1 MASEWAAIVI
11 GINYY
16 PEYTTLKPLTAAA
29 EDAEK
34 IAKQL
39 EQYSYRPF
47 RAQCLPRTLNPKGE
61 SKIDRQGAVKVQ
73 ELREAIAN
81 LFNPPPP
88 NPIPET
94 ALFFFSGHGWC
105 KTVAGKEE
113 VFLATSD
120 ALPEAEIYGI
130 PLSWLG
136 EQLQI
141 SPVKRVVVWLDCCY
155 SGELLKFIP
164 TNKDYCLITATRS
177 YETGVEIPHTQG
189 LLTEALLAGLNPEN
203 DADGIINSHKLA
215 DFIIS
220 RMSNTVQRPLIAN
233 STRAILLSTKFSQK
247 SFQDKCPYRS
257 LSYFTETKEDAEV
270 FYGRSALTQELIQ
283 QVREQHRLIAV
294 LGASGSG
301 KSSMLRAGLLYQLK
315 LGQEIPGSDRWT
327 YITPFTPKESPV
339 NSLQEAFSLSLPS
352 YGVQTS
358 QITPLNP
365 TPLATTDSAA
375 LASTRASGTSATQ
388 WLPLERG
395 ETRKSNSLSPSFV
408 PISTVQLERG
418 ETRKSNSLPFT
429 GGGLGRGNLAHV
441 IGEQLKA
448 LNTPVIL
455 IIDQFEECF
464 TMCDDSQRQEFFDC
478 LRELID
484 CIDNL
489 YIFIGMR
496 SDFRARWREYPKF
509 AGRIHKPYINIEHL
523 TRDEIAEAITKPAD
537 WVGLGIEG
545 RLEQQLIND
554 VEDYPGSLPLLQYT
568 LTELW
573 HESRNQGDELLSL
586 KTYQDLGG
594 VEGTLQKRAD
604 AIYDSL
610 LLTEKT
616 VARRIFLEL
625 TQMGETTDVRRRVRL
640 GELVNSH
647 HSLELLQ
654 QVSEKLADKDARLI
668 TKTDEPDSQ
677 DVILDVVHEALIR
690 HWQMLRDWKEEYK
703 VGIAIERQIEAE
715 AQEWERND
723 KKPGFLRKD
732 ERLAVA
738 EAYLTRFGDW
748 QMLNGVAEEYIQE
761 SQELRNRLVQ
771 EEKERQQEKL
781 AAARR
786 QNRVVILFSIG
797 LAGVAI
803 FAGYQWYN
811 AQNKAKEATEQ
822 SAIALAQQSSE
833 SSLISNKQIEALIAA
848 TQSNR
853 QLSGRTLRKDVN
865 LEQTA
870 NQQAVVALRQ
880 AIYNMQE
887 QNRLEGHSN
896 YIYSVR
902 FSPDGKTIASASA
915 DNTVKLWNA
924 VTGKEITTLKG
935 HSNFVGGVAFSP
947 DGKTIASASADNTV
961 KLWNTATGKEITTLK
976 GHSNFVYSVA
986 FSPDGKTI
994 ASAGVDKTVKLWNA
1008 ATGKEI
1014 TTLKG
1019 HSNEVN
1025 SVAFSPDGK
1034 TIASA
1039 SADKTVKLWNAAT
1052 GKEITTL
1059 KGHSNRV
1066 TSVAFSPDGKTIAS
1080 ASADKTVK
1088 LWNAASAKEITTLKG
1103 HSNRV
1108 TSVAFS
1114 PDGKTIASASTDNSV
1129 KLWNAATAKEITTLK
1144 GHSNYVYSVA
1154 FSPDGKTIA
1163 SASAD
1168 RTVKLWNAAT
1178 AKEITTFKGHSNWV
1192 TTVAFSPDGKT
1203 IASASADNTVKLWN
1217 AASAKEITTLNGH
1230 SDRVTSVAFSPDGKT
1245 IASASTD
1252 NSVKLWSTATAKE
1265 IITLNGHSNEVNSV
1279 AFSPD
1284 GKTIASASAD
1294 KTVKLWN
1301 AATAKEIITLNGHSN
1316 SVTSVAFSPDGKTI
1330 ASASADNTI
1339 KLWNAATAN
1348 EITTL
1353 KGHSNFVASVAFSP
1367 DGKTIASA
1375 SADNTVKLW
1384 NAATAR
1390 EITTFKGHSNEV
1402 TSVAFSPDGK
1412 TIASASADNTI
1423 KLWNAATAKEIIT
1436 LNGHSNW
1443 VTSVA
1448 FSPDGK
1454 TIASASADKTVK
1466 LWNIYPNRLKNL
1478 IISGSL
1484 NDLMIYS
1491 CNRLHVYLQ
1500 SNPNVSD
1507 SDRTTCDGIPT
1518 KSN

>member
-16 PEYTTLKPLTAAA
+16 PDYTTLKPLTAAA

-34 IAKQL
+34 IAEQL
-39 EQYSYRPF
+39 EQYGYRPF
-47 RAQCLPRTLNPKGE
+47 RAQCLPITLNQKGE

-73 ELREAIAN
+73 ELIEAIAN
-81 LFNPPPP
+81 LFNPPAP
-88 NPIPET
+88 NPVPET

-120 ALPEAEIYGI
+120 ALPDAEIYGI

-136 EQLQI
+136 EQLQT
-141 SPVKRVVVWLDCCY
+141 SQAKRVVVWLDCCY

-164 TNKDYCLITATRS
+164 TDKDYCLITATRS

-233 STRAILLSTKFSQK
+233 SQRAILLTTKFSQK

-283 QVREQHRLIAV
+283 QVREKHRLIAV

-315 LGQEIPGSDRWT
+315 LGQEIPGSDTWT

-339 NSLQEAFSLSLPS
+339 NSLQEAFALSLSS

-365 TPLATTDSAA
+365 
-375 LASTRASGTSATQ
+375 
-388 WLPLERG
+388 PLERG
-395 ETRKSNSLSPSFV
+395 ET
-408 PISTVQLERG
+408 G
-418 ETRKSNSLPFT
+418 KSNSLPFT
-429 GGGLGRGNLAHV
+429 RGGLGRGDFAHV
-441 IGEQLKA
+441 IGEELKA

-464 TMCDDSQRQEFFDC
+464 TMCDDRQRQEFFDC
-478 LRELID
+478 LQELID
-484 CIDNL
+484 CTDNL

-496 SDFRARWREYPKF
+496 SDFRARWREYPEY
-509 AGRIHKPYINIEHL
+509 AGRIHKPYINVEHL
-523 TRDEIAEAITKPAD
+523 NREEIEEAITKPAD

-545 RLEQQLIND
+545 RLKQQLIND

-573 HESRNQGDELLSL
+573 RESRNQSDEVLSL

-604 AIYDSL
+604 AVYDSL
-610 LLTEKT
+610 LPTEKT
-616 VARRIFLEL
+616 VARRLFLEL

-647 HSLELLQ
+647 HSFNLLQ
-654 QVSEKLADKDARLI
+654 YVSEKLADKDARLI

-690 HWQMLRDWKEEYK
+690 HWQRLRDWKEEYK

-723 KKPGFLRKD
+723 KKAGFLRKD
-732 ERLAVA
+732 DRLAVA
-738 EAYLTRFGDW
+738 EGYLARFGDW
-748 QMLNGVAEEYIQE
+748 QMLNGVAEKYIQE
-761 SQELRNRLVQ
+761 SQELQNRLVR

-781 AAARR
+781 VAARQ
-786 QNRVVILFSIG
+786 QNRVVTMFSIG

-803 FAGYQWYN
+803 FAGYQWYD
-811 AQNKAKEATEQ
+811 AQNKAKEATQ
-822 SAIALAQQSSE
+822 QTAIALAQSSE
-833 SSLISNKQIEALIAA
+833 FSLVSNRQIEALIAA

-896 YIYSVR
+896 SV
-902 FSPDGKTIASASA
+902 
-915 DNTVKLWNA
+915 
-924 VTGKEITTLKG
+924 
-935 HSNFVGGVAFSP
+935 
-947 DGKTIASASADNTV
+947 
-961 KLWNTATGKEITTLK
+961 
-976 GHSNFVYSVA
+976 Y
-986 FSPDGKTI
+986 
-994 ASAGVDKTVKLWNA
+994 
-1008 ATGKEI
+1008 
-1014 TTLKG
+1014 
-1019 HSNEVN
+1019 
-1025 SVAFSPDGK
+1025 
-1034 TIASA
+1034 
-1039 SADKTVKLWNAAT
+1039 
-1052 GKEITTL
+1052 
-1059 KGHSNRV
+1059 
-1066 TSVAFSPDGKTIAS
+1066 
-1080 ASADKTVK
+1080 
-1088 LWNAASAKEITTLKG
+1088 
-1103 HSNRV
+1103 
-1108 TSVAFS
+1108 
-1114 PDGKTIASASTDNSV
+1114 
-1129 KLWNAATAKEITTLK
+1129 
-1144 GHSNYVYSVA
+1144 
-1154 FSPDGKTIA
+1154 
-1163 SASAD
+1163 
-1168 RTVKLWNAAT
+1168 
-1178 AKEITTFKGHSNWV
+1178 
-1192 TTVAFSPDGKT
+1192 
-1203 IASASADNTVKLWN
+1203 
-1217 AASAKEITTLNGH
+1217 
-1230 SDRVTSVAFSPDGKT
+1230 
-1245 IASASTD
+1245 
-1252 NSVKLWSTATAKE
+1252 
-1265 IITLNGHSNEVNSV
+1265 
-1279 AFSPD
+1279 
-1284 GKTIASASAD
+1284 
-1294 KTVKLWN
+1294 
-1301 AATAKEIITLNGHSN
+1301 
-1316 SVTSVAFSPDGKTI
+1316 
-1330 ASASADNTI
+1330 
-1339 KLWNAATAN
+1339 
-1348 EITTL
+1348 
-1353 KGHSNFVASVAFSP
+1353 SVAFSP

-1384 NAATAR
+1384 NAATGK
-1390 EITTFKGHSNEV
+1390 EIITLKGHSNYVYSVAFSPDGKTIASAGADNTVKLWNAATGKEIITLNGHSNWV
-1402 TSVAFSPDGK
+1402 YSVAFSPDGK
-1412 TIASASADNTI
+1412 TIASASADNTV
-1423 KLWNAATAKEIIT
+1423 KLWNAATGKEIIT
-1436 LNGHSNW
+1436 LKGHSNW
-1443 VTSVA
+1443 VDSVA

-1454 TIASASADKTVK
+1454 TIASASADNTVK
-1466 LWNIYPNRLKNL
+1466 LWNAATGKEIITLNGHSNWVYSVAFSPDGKTIASAGADNTVKLWNAATGKEIITLNGHSNYVYSIAFSPDGKTIASASGDNTVKLWNMYPDHLKNL

-1507 SDRTTCDGIPT
+1507 RDRTLCDGIPT
-1518 KSN
+1518 KSDR

>member
-34 IAKQL
+34 IAQQL
-39 EQYSYRPF
+39 EVYGYRPF
-47 RAQCLPRTLNPKGE
+47 RAQCLPRTLNQKGE
-61 SKIDRQGAVKVQ
+61 STIDRQGAVKVQ

-120 ALPEAEIYGI
+120 VLPEAEIYGI

-136 EQLQI
+136 EQLQR
-141 SPVKRVVVWLDCCY
+141 SQAKRVVVWLDCCY

-164 TNKDYCLITATRS
+164 TDKDYCFITATRS

-220 RMSNTVQRPLIAN
+220 QMPNTVQRPLIEN
-233 STRAILLSTKFSQK
+233 SPRAILLTTKFSQK

-270 FYGRSALTQELIQ
+270 FYGRSALTGQLIQ
-283 QVREQHRLIAV
+283 QVRDKHRLIAV

-339 NSLQEAFSLSLPS
+339 NSLQEAFALSLPS
-352 YGVQTS
+352 CGVDTS

-365 TPLATTDSAA
+365 
-375 LASTRASGTSATQ
+375 
-388 WLPLERG
+388 PLERG
-395 ETRKSNSLSPSFV
+395 ET
-408 PISTVQLERG
+408 G
-418 ETRKSNSLPFT
+418 KSNSLPFEET
-429 GGGLGRGNLAHV
+429 GQSSSLPFTRGGLGRGNFTHV
-441 IGEQLKA
+441 IGEELKA

-464 TMCDDSQRQEFFDC
+464 TMCGDSQRQEFFDC

-484 CIDNL
+484 CTDNL

-496 SDFRARWREYPKF
+496 SDFRGRWREYPKF
-509 AGRIHKPYINIEHL
+509 AGRINKPYINVEHL
-523 TRDEIAEAITKPAD
+523 SREEIEEAITKPAD

-545 RLEQQLIND
+545 RLKQQLIND

-573 HESRNQGDELLSL
+573 RESRNQGDEVLSL

-604 AIYDSL
+604 AVYENLSP
-610 LLTEKT
+610 TEKT

-640 GELVNSH
+640 GELVNSF

-690 HWQMLRDWKEEYK
+690 HWQMLREWKDEYK
-703 VGIAIERQIEAE
+703 LGIVIERQIEAE
-715 AQEWERND
+715 AQEWERNE

-738 EAYLTRFGDW
+738 EAYLAKFGDW

-761 SQELRNRLVQ
+761 SRELRDRLER
-771 EEKERQQEKL
+771 EEKENQQKEL
-781 AAARR
+781 EAARE
-786 QNRVVILFSIG
+786 QNQIFFIL
-797 LAGVAI
+797 
-803 FAGYQWYN
+803 WYY
-811 AQNKAKEATEQ
+811 ALNKAKEAIQ
-822 SAIALAQQSSE
+822 QNVIALAQSSE
-833 SSLISNKQIEALIAA
+833 AFLM
-848 TQSNR
+848 SNR
-853 QLSGRTLRKDVN
+853 QLEALVAAVKSGKQLLGKSLRNDAN
-865 LEQTA
+865 LEQEA
-870 NQQAVVALRQ
+870 NHQAISALKR
-880 AIYNMQE
+880 AIYNIQE
-887 QNRLEGHSN
+887 RNRLEGHDTLV
-896 YIYSVR
+896 YSVA
-902 FSPDGKTIASASA
+902 FSPDGKMIASGSWDKTVKLWNAATGKEITTLNGHSFSIWGLAFSPDSKTIASASA
-915 DNTVKLWNA
+915 DA
-924 VTGKEITTLKG
+924 
-935 HSNFVGGVAFSP
+935 
-947 DGKTIASASADNTV
+947 TV

-976 GHSNFVYSVA
+976 GHSDFVRGVAFSPDGKTIASASDDATTKLWNADTGKEITTLNGHSNRVYSVAFSRNGKTIASASTDNTVKLWDAGTGKEITTLRGHSDFVRGVAFSPDGKTIASASSDNTVKLWNTDTGKEITNFNGHSNHVNSVA

-994 ASAGVDKTVKLWNA
+994 ASASSDTTVKLWNAVIDKENSILNGHRSWVWGVAFSPDGKTIASASSDTTVKLWNTDTGKEIITLSGHSSGSEVWSVVFSPDGKTIASAGTDATVKLWNADTGKEITTLNGHRSSIWGIAFSPDGNTIASASADATLKLWNVYTSEEIITLSGHNSEVWDVAFSPDGKIIASASGDTTVKLWNASTGNEITTFKGHRLVVWGVAFSPDGKIIASASGDKTVKLWNV

-1014 TTLKG
+1014 ITLNG
-1019 HSNEVN
+1019 HSLV
-1025 SVAFSPDGK
+1025 VWKLAFSPDGK

-1039 SADKTVKLWNAAT
+1039 SADKTVKLWNVAT
-1052 GKEITTL
+1052 G
-1059 KGHSNRV
+1059 
-1066 TSVAFSPDGKTIAS
+1066 
-1080 ASADKTVK
+1080 
-1088 LWNAASAKEITTLKG
+1088 
-1103 HSNRV
+1103 
-1108 TSVAFS
+1108 
-1114 PDGKTIASASTDNSV
+1114 
-1129 KLWNAATAKEITTLK
+1129 
-1144 GHSNYVYSVA
+1144 
-1154 FSPDGKTIA
+1154 
-1163 SASAD
+1163 
-1168 RTVKLWNAAT
+1168 
-1178 AKEITTFKGHSNWV
+1178 
-1192 TTVAFSPDGKT
+1192 
-1203 IASASADNTVKLWN
+1203 
-1217 AASAKEITTLNGH
+1217 
-1230 SDRVTSVAFSPDGKT
+1230 
-1245 IASASTD
+1245 
-1252 NSVKLWSTATAKE
+1252 KE
-1265 IITLNGHSNEVNSV
+1265 IITLNGHSNEVYGI

-1284 GKTIASASAD
+1284 GKTVASASAD
-1294 KTVKLWN
+1294 ATVKLWN
-1301 AATAKEIITLNGHSN
+1301 LY
-1316 SVTSVAFSPDGKTI
+1316 PDH
-1330 ASASADNTI
+1330 
-1339 KLWNAATAN
+1339 
-1348 EITTL
+1348 L
-1353 KGHSNFVASVAFSP
+1353 K
-1367 DGKTIASA
+1367 D
-1375 SADNTVKLW
+1375 
-1384 NAATAR
+1384 
-1390 EITTFKGHSNEV
+1390 
-1402 TSVAFSPDGK
+1402 
-1412 TIASASADNTI
+1412 
-1423 KLWNAATAKEIIT
+1423 
-1436 LNGHSNW
+1436 
-1443 VTSVA
+1443 
-1448 FSPDGK
+1448 
-1454 TIASASADKTVK
+1454 
-1466 LWNIYPNRLKNL
+1466 L
-1478 IISGSL
+1478 IISGTL
-1484 NDLMIYS
+1484 DKLMNYS
-1491 CNRLHVYLQ
+1491 CDWLRSYLQ

-1507 SDRTTCDGIPT
+1507 SDRTLCDGIGA